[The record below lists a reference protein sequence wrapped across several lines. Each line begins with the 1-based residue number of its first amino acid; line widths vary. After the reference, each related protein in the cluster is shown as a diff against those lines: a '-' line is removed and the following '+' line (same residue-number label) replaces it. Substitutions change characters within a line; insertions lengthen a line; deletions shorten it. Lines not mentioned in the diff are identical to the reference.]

1 LVAPNITSVPEIL
14 NWTLVQ
20 LFIAGNTKGCITT
33 ANALGEPG
41 VPALA
46 HLQPP
51 ENKGA
56 ELI

>member
-1 LVAPNITSVPEIL
+1 LLLLLEI
-14 NWTLVQ
+14 
-20 LFIAGNTKGCITT
+20 AKGCITT

-41 VPALA
+41 VQALA
-46 HLQPP
+46 HLHPP